1 MSSDKFS
8 LSFNMFSYTTPIND
22 VGCLKSTLFIPTT
35 LVRNLSMFLIS
46 HVNEGQSRPD
56 TITEPLAGQ

>member
-1 MSSDKFS
+1 
-8 LSFNMFSYTTPIND
+8 
-22 VGCLKSTLFIPTT
+22 
-35 LVRNLSMFLIS
+35 MFLIS